1 LNNSVSARSLL
12 AAGLLF
18 AAALT
23 ANAQRL
29 VPAQSEVAF
38 TSRQMGVPVDGTFRR
53 FDAQVSFDP
62 KRPEAGRIAIAIDT
76 ASASFGAP
84 ETDAEMPKAT
94 WFDVAKFPQATFEST
109 AIKGL
114 GGGRYEVA
122 GTLTIKGQAR
132 DIVVPVT
139 LAGAGASTLASGSF
153 TLKRLDFKIGD
164 GEWSDTSLVANDV
177 QVRFKLALAGLPS
190 P

>member
-1 LNNSVSARSLL
+1 MSSRFLL
-12 AAGLLF
+12 AAGLL
-18 AAALT
+18 AVTAALP
-23 ANAQRL
+23 AWGQRL

-62 KRPEAGRIAIAIDT
+62 KRPEAGRVVITVDT
-76 ASASFGAP
+76 GSASFGAP
-84 ETDAEMPKAT
+84 ETDAEMPKAA
-94 WFDVAKFPQATFEST
+94 WFDVAKFPQARFESSV
-109 AIKGL
+109 IKGL
-114 GGGRYEVA
+114 GAGRYQVA
-122 GTLTIKGQAR
+122 GKLTIKGQAR

-139 LAGAGASTLASGSF
+139 LAAAAPNTLASGSF

-177 QVRFKLALAGLPS
+177 QVRFKLALSGLES
-190 P
+190 L

>member
-1 LNNSVSARSLL
+1 MISRSLL
-12 AAGLLF
+12 AGLLLV
-18 AAALT
+18 AAIPAQ
-23 ANAQRL
+23 AQRL
-29 VPAQSEVAF
+29 LPAQSEVAF

-62 KRPEAGRIAIAIDT
+62 QRPEAGRIAITIDT

-84 ETDAEMPKAT
+84 ETDAEVPKAA
-94 WFDVAKFPQATFEST
+94 WFDAARFPQAAFQST

-114 GGGRYEVA
+114 GGGRYDVA
-122 GTLTIKGQAR
+122 GKLMIKGQAR

-139 LAGAGASTLASGSF
+139 LAATGETTLATGSF
-153 TLKRLDFKIGD
+153 TLKRLDFKIGE
-164 GEWSDTSLVANDV
+164 GEWSDISLVANDV

-190 P
+190 S